1 MQSIIDLS
9 VTRTWKQAILFYIIN
24 LALVLVV
31 GAFFVA
37 FGIYITET
45 SADKIGLIG
54 LKFGSAFEIIYV
66 SIMSLSILKA
76 KGMFNNIGYI
86 FFVLLS
92 SMITFFTGS
101 IIGLIAVAFLTTRN
115 RNIKIDLNLKKTPD
129 QKY

>member
-92 SMITFFTGS
+92 SMITFFTGYWLLVS
-101 IIGLIAVAFLTTRN
+101 
-115 RNIKIDLNLKKTPD
+115 NLVV
-129 QKY
+129 